1 MYKVYLNDMLF
12 PVTPSKIT
20 TKFSNKNTTT
30 TLINDGEVSILKTPG
45 LTEISFEALLPQQKY
60 PFAVYENGFKE
71 AQYFLLRLSEIKS
84 SKKPVYL
91 KILRWG
97 VNGIKSFDTNDFKCS
112 LENYSINEDAKK
124 DGFDVTVSISL
135 KQYRDFGTEKLVI
148 GADGKAVV
156 VNERPTDKDKPS
168 NSNPMTY
175 TVKESDLDLGLWG
188 ICRRLYGSGS
198 NVRDIAE
205 KNGISN
211 PNKLTKGQV
220 ITLE

>member
-12 PVTPSKIT
+12 SVAPSKIT

-60 PFAVYENGFKE
+60 PFAVYENGFQE
-71 AQYFLLRLSEIKS
+71 AQLFLLRLSEIKALE
-84 SKKPVYL
+84 KPVYL

-97 VNGIKSFDTNDFKCS
+97 VNGIKTFDTNDFKCT
-112 LENYSINEDAKK
+112 LENYSILEDTKN
-124 DGFDVTVSISL
+124 GFDVTVSISL

>member
-1 MYKVYLNDMLF
+1 MLF

-45 LTEISFEALLPQQKY
+45 LTEISFEALL
-60 PFAVYENGFKE
+60 YENGFKE

-84 SKKPVYL
+84 LKKPVYL

-97 VNGIKSFDTNDFKCS
+97 VNGIKSFDTNDFKCT

-135 KQYRDFGTEKLVI
+135 KQYRDFSTEKLVI